1 MESYNMSVKVRTRFA
16 PSPTGYLHVGGL
28 RTALFN
34 YLFARRHSGK
44 FILRI
49 EDTDRN
55 RYVEGA
61 VEKLIDSL
69 NQVGL
74 SYDEGP
80 GVGGEFGPYVQSE
93 RLDIYRDFTQKL
105 LDSGNAYYCFCT
117 PERLEKMR
125 EAQVA
130 RGETPKYDG
139 ACRNLTQMEVAE
151 KISGGI
157 PHVVRLKM
165 PSGGETVVEDLIRG
179 TVVFQN
185 ELIDDQVLL
194 KSDGYPTY
202 HLANVVDDHLMGV
215 THVIRG
221 EEWLLSVP
229 KHIQLYRA
237 LGWEPPQ
244 MAHLSLLLNSDR
256 SKLSK
261 RQGDVAVEDYLKK
274 GYLPE
279 ALINFVALLGWSP
292 GDDREFFSLDELQKE
307 FSLERVNKAGAV
319 FDLTKL
325 NWMNGNYIRRFP
337 EDDLVNFLLP
347 YLKKAGADISDKEKT
362 RKIILAV
369 YKKIEK
375 GIDVYE
381 AAEIFHKDT
390 LKITEAGALEVLKQD
405 SARRVLEIFLE
416 KTQSLEV
423 LDMNTFRQA
432 MKEVQNESGLKGS
445 ELWQPVRAALTG
457 MLAGPELPVVIEVFG
472 KDKVRNF
479 IRQVLDKYM

>member
-1 MESYNMSVKVRTRFA
+1 MVKMANIVRTRFA

-34 YLFARRHSGK
+34 CLFARHHKGK

-49 EDTDRN
+49 EDTDQN

-61 VEKLIDSL
+61 VEKLIDSM

-74 SYDEGP
+74 SFDEGP

-93 RLDIYRDFTQKL
+93 RLDIYRDHTQKL

-117 PERLEKMR
+117 PKRLEKMR

-139 ACRNLTQMEVAE
+139 TCRNLTQTEVEE
-151 KISGGI
+151 KISKGI
-157 PHVVRLKM
+157 HHVVRLQM
-165 PSGGETVVEDLIRG
+165 PSAGETVVDDLIRG
-179 TVVFQN
+179 TVTFQN
-185 ELIDDQVLL
+185 ELIDDQILL

-221 EEWLLSVP
+221 EEWLLSLP

-237 LGWEPPQ
+237 FGWEPPH
-244 MAHLSLLLNSDR
+244 MAHLSLLLNPDR

-261 RQGDVAVEDYLKK
+261 RQGDVAVEDYLEK

-319 FDLTKL
+319 FDVAKL
-325 NWMNGNYIRRFP
+325 NWMNGNYIRQLS
-337 EDDLVNFLLP
+337 EDNLVNFLTP
-347 YLKKAGADISDKEKT
+347 YLKKSGADISDKEKT

-369 YKKIEK
+369 YKKIDK
-375 GIDVYE
+375 CTDVYNT
-381 AAEIFHKDT
+381 AEIFYKDD
-390 LKITEAGALEVLKQD
+390 LEISEAGALEVLKQET
-405 SARRVLEIFLE
+405 SRTVLETFLA
-416 KTQSLEV
+416 KARSLEI
-423 LDMNTFRQA
+423 LDMNTFRLA
-432 MKEVQNESGLKGS
+432 MKEVQTETGIKGPA
-445 ELWQPVRAALTG
+445 LWQPVRAALTG

-472 KDKVRNF
+472 KDKVTSF
-479 IRQVLDKYM
+479 IRQVLEKYL